1 MDDIQPSGSKKRLI
15 LVLVVLVV
23 CALGI
28 TAAVHWSSGQDRP
41 ADTSMGLSTCVPRQ
55 TDDREL
61 ISCIAKVV
69 TAQLKE
75 DPSPA
80 SLIPKFDREVSRR
93 GGQWPNDC
101 HPAMHLAGS
110 DWAKANHVSL
120 STLQQYLPHSDSNN
134 CSAGFA
140 HGMISVLGLD
150 PEKAKAMMV
159 KVCIKTDSR
168 AIEFACIHGIG
179 HGLRRTM
186 GSPSVALK
194 GCAALPAAASSD
206 CAQGIYHDFFMA
218 VLEAPDANKPLGTKK
233 VELKDLIGKNK
244 ILQESSKLDQFCL
257 TQPKQFLKECW
268 YRLAAGP
275 GLTVNVSSAS
285 DIEFTCGGLSEPQH
299 GACIT
304 GLSTARLPPKKIV
317 AACRGLIETSVQD
330 SVSCISGLDLLSVG
344 WSAPAKGPAR
354 YHDEDMPGII
364 AGCLSMK
371 SAAPQK
377 ACIKYTALFSLR
389 TIPDNATE
397 AKALSVCHE
406 LQGSPLAQCRSV
418 LLKALKDTERLLLCK
433 LPSTAAVK
441 LPVTKSISATS
452 AKG

>member
-1 MDDIQPSGSKKRLI
+1 LLVAKSYNSLMDDVQPSGSKKRLI
-15 LVLVVLVV
+15 LAVVVLLV
-23 CALGI
+23 CGLGI
-28 TAAVHWSSGQDRP
+28 TAAAHWSAGLDKP
-41 ADTSMGLSTCVPRQ
+41 ADTSMGLSACVPRQ

-75 DPSPA
+75 DPNPA

-101 HPAMHLAGS
+101 HPAMHLTGS
-110 DWAKANHVSL
+110 DWAKSHHV
-120 STLQQYLPHSDSNN
+120 TLINLQEYLPRSNSNN

-140 HGMISVLGLD
+140 HGMISVLGLN
-150 PEKAKAMMV
+150 PAKAVAMM
-159 KVCIKTDSR
+159 KSVCAKTESR
-168 AIEFACIHGIG
+168 AIQFACIHGIG

-194 GCAALPAAASSD
+194 GCAALPAAAVSD

-218 VLEAPDANKPLGTKK
+218 VLEAPDVNKPLGTNK
-233 VELKDLIGKNK
+233 VVLKDLIGKNK
-244 ILQESSKLDQFCL
+244 IRKESSKLDQFCL

-285 DIEFTCGGLSEPQH
+285 DISFTCGGLSEPQH

-330 SVSCISGLDLLSVG
+330 SVRCISGLDLLSVG

-354 YHDEDMPGII
+354 YHDEDVPGII
-364 AGCLSMK
+364 KECLSMK

-397 AKALSVCHE
+397 AKALSVCRE
-406 LQGSPLAQCRSV
+406 LQGSPLMQCQSV
-418 LLKALKDTERLLLCK
+418 LRKALKDTEQLS
-433 LPSTAAVK
+433 ST
-441 LPVTKSISATS
+441 IR
-452 AKG
+452 